1 MTINLQFAL
10 FQRAFSDQKSS
21 PFPDWSVV
29 WILVH
34 WAGNRTTHGVPTGEL
49 GMIVEPD
56 FLDHWKTREL
66 VRITENP
73 AAPLILI
80 RLFTVPSAPRS
91 RDSRTRILCH
101 TSLPLNDWITKRGM
115 ISLHERTDEN
125 CRALTWLS

>member
-1 MTINLQFAL
+1 MLHPRPSRGAIRRSNSTL
-10 FQRAFSDQKSS
+10 FL
-21 PFPDWSVV
+21 DWSVV
-29 WILVH
+29 WILVLRT
-34 WAGNRTTHGVPTGEL
+34 GYPTTHGVPTGEL

-101 TSLPLNDWITKRGM
+101 TSLASQRLDYKTRHDQPT
-115 ISLHERTDEN
+115 
-125 CRALTWLS
+125 RANR